1 MGCVQSQSNGQPAAK
16 DKGGAAGGVI
26 NDNNGQGGASAV
38 ILDPRLPL
46 NARQKY
52 SMLASW
58 KGISR
63 ALEPTGVYMFIK
75 LFEEHKELLNL
86 FTKFH
91 KLTTRDEQASSEELA
106 EHAVSVMT
114 TLDESIR
121 SLDNVDAFILYLH
134 QVGQSHYK
142 IPGFQ
147 KEYFWKIR
155 NPFLEAVKMTLGD
168 RYTDNIENI
177 YKVSINLVIETL
189 VEGYEKAHQ
198 QHLAGAGGPSS

>member
-1 MGCVQSQSNGQPAAK
+1 MICISRK
-16 DKGGAAGGVI
+16 DKKSWWDEWRNRKWADEFDLFAA
-26 NDNNGQGGASAV
+26 AV
-38 ILDPRLPL
+38 CDR
-46 NARQKY
+46 
-52 SMLASW
+52 
-58 KGISR
+58 
-63 ALEPTGVYMFIK
+63 

-91 KLTTRDEQASSEELA
+91 KLTTRDEQANSEELA

-121 SLDNVDAFILYLH
+121 SLDNVDTFILYLH

-147 KEYFWKIR
+147 KEYFWVCLLYKTQIVLDSVRPISIDLIEWIDFELKKIR

-198 QHLAGAGGPSS
+198 QHLQTQSGAGPSS

>member
-38 ILDPRLPL
+38 IVDPRLPL

-75 LFEEHKELLNL
+75 YDPPLLCRHHL
-86 FTKFH
+86 
-91 KLTTRDEQASSEELA
+91 KL
-106 EHAVSVMT
+106 M
-114 TLDESIR
+114 
-121 SLDNVDAFILYLH
+121 
-134 QVGQSHYK
+134 
-142 IPGFQ
+142 
-147 KEYFWKIR
+147 
-155 NPFLEAVKMTLGD
+155 AVKQLP
-168 RYTDNIENI
+168 E
-177 YKVSINLVIETL
+177 
-189 VEGYEKAHQ
+189 
-198 QHLAGAGGPSS
+198 

>member
-1 MGCVQSQSNGQPAAK
+1 MLFVQILKIGF
-16 DKGGAAGGVI
+16 DCYVCFFFHFVI
-26 NDNNGQGGASAV
+26 D
-38 ILDPRLPL
+38 R
-46 NARQKY
+46 
-52 SMLASW
+52 
-58 KGISR
+58 
-63 ALEPTGVYMFIK
+63 

-121 SLDNVDAFILYLH
+121 SLDNVDNFILYLH

-147 KEYFWKIR
+147 KEYFWVNILLKNQRALYLNYI
-155 NPFLEAVKMTLGD
+155 FLMLFIHLSLCAVTLN
-168 RYTDNIENI
+168 R
-177 YKVSINLVIETL
+177 KFAVLSWR
-189 VEGYEKAHQ
+189 
-198 QHLAGAGGPSS
+198 PSR

>member
-1 MGCVQSQSNGQPAAK
+1 MIRFVAAVC
-16 DKGGAAGGVI
+16 D
-26 NDNNGQGGASAV
+26 
-38 ILDPRLPL
+38 R
-46 NARQKY
+46 
-52 SMLASW
+52 
-58 KGISR
+58 
-63 ALEPTGVYMFIK
+63 

-147 KEYFWKIR
+147 KEYFWVCLYKTKFSYLILSGQFILFYLIYFELKKIR

>member
-1 MGCVQSQSNGQPAAK
+1 MAGIGNELMIRFVAA
-16 DKGGAAGGVI
+16 
-26 NDNNGQGGASAV
+26 AV
-38 ILDPRLPL
+38 CDR
-46 NARQKY
+46 
-52 SMLASW
+52 
-58 KGISR
+58 
-63 ALEPTGVYMFIK
+63 

-147 KEYFWKIR
+147 KEYFWVCLNKTKIFFDFVR
-155 NPFLEAVKMTLGD
+155 P
-168 RYTDNIENI
+168 I
-177 YKVSINLVIETL
+177 YLI
-189 VEGYEKAHQ
+189 
-198 QHLAGAGGPSS
+198 